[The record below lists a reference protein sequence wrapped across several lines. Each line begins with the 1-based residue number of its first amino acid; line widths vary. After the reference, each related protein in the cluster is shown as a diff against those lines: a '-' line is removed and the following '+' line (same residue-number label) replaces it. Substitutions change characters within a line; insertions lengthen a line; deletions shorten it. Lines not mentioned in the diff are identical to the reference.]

1 MIGEE
6 GFGGNVLEVAS
17 VGGRLPLAGADGF
30 SQIRLLKN
38 GRYSPITFLYFSSC
52 TSITI
57 YYEGSQLAGPR
68 PVQKHALFLV
78 PVDTIPPLGP
88 VKSSPHLDLGSIRLR
103 LAFVLRKERGAFPP
117 SLSIVCELEEKFEEL
132 LLSGLFLAEGV
143 HFCRL

>member
-1 MIGEE
+1 MTISCQADAYVFVGLDELDPEEKGEGAANAKGEGPDLGLLVGEDVFNFLKILGVYGVVVGVVIGEE

-57 YYEGSQLAGPR
+57 YYKTKPN
-68 PVQKHALFLV
+68 
-78 PVDTIPPLGP
+78 
-88 VKSSPHLDLGSIRLR
+88 SSI
-103 LAFVLRKERGAFPP
+103 
-117 SLSIVCELEEKFEEL
+117 
-132 LLSGLFLAEGV
+132 
-143 HFCRL
+143 

>member
-57 YYEGSQLAGPR
+57 YYKIKPNSSTSDKNKKEYKIQN
-68 PVQKHALFLV
+68 QE
-78 PVDTIPPLGP
+78 PLG
-88 VKSSPHLDLGSIRLR
+88 
-103 LAFVLRKERGAFPP
+103 
-117 SLSIVCELEEKFEEL
+117 
-132 LLSGLFLAEGV
+132 
-143 HFCRL
+143 